1 MLDVV
6 HKRCA
11 HDGCNKLYPAFNT
24 PGSTRGLYC
33 AAHRRDDMLDVV
45 HKRCAHDGCNRR
57 PAFNTPGS
65 TQGLYCVDH
74 KVNGMVIVV
83 SKRCAHDGCNRRP
96 VFNTPGSTRG
106 LYCAEHKLDGMV
118 NVVSKKCDREDC
130 STQCNFGFPGR
141 SATHCKQHI
150 QPGMIVNPKRKC
162 SICKEP
168 AIYGVNEPVRC
179 EQHKEPD
186 DLNHVERTCVSCDL
200 TMILN
205 KDDKCQ
211 YCDPNEFN
219 KTRLA
224 KQNRVK
230 QWLDAND
237 IEYDSCDRRIENGQC
252 FEYRP
257 DFMFDCGTH
266 MVVLEV
272 DENQH
277 KERAELCEC
286 VRMVNIFQS
295 FGMPTKF
302 VRYNPD
308 PYRMKKS
315 KKDPTFNTRMKLLKE
330 HLRYAFD
337 DPPVAPL
344 SVKHLYFDNQE
355 ATGFEPVELRNY
367 GL

>member
-1 MLDVV
+1 MEDVKN
-6 HKRCA
+6 KRCA
-11 HDGCNKLYPAFNT
+11 HDGCNKINPVFNV
-24 PGSTRGLYC
+24 PGST
-33 AAHRRDDMLDVV
+33 
-45 HKRCAHDGCNRR
+45 
-57 PAFNTPGS
+57 T
-65 TQGLYCVDH
+65 
-74 KVNGMVIVV
+74 
-83 SKRCAHDGCNRRP
+83 
-96 VFNTPGSTRG
+96 G
-106 LYCAEHKLDGMV
+106 LYCAEHKKDGMV
-118 NVVSKKCDREDC
+118 DVKNKRCANNGCE
-130 STQCNFGFPGR
+130 TLCNFGFPGR
-141 SATHCKQHI
+141 AKTHCKQHI

-162 SICKEP
+162 STCKEP
-168 AIYGVNEPVRC
+168 AIYGVGVPIRC
-179 EQHKEPD
+179 ENHKEPD
-186 DLNHVERTCVSCDL
+186 DINHVERRCVSCSL

-237 IEYDSCDRRIENGQC
+237 IKYDSCDRRIEHGQC
-252 FEYRP
+252 FDYRP
-257 DFMFDCGTH
+257 DFIFDCGTH

-308 PYRMKKS
+308 PYRINKL
-315 KKDPTFNTRMKLLKE
+315 KKDPPFGTRMNLLKE

-355 ATGFEPVELRNY
+355 ATGFVPVELRSY

>member
-1 MLDVV
+1 
-6 HKRCA
+6 
-11 HDGCNKLYPAFNT
+11 
-24 PGSTRGLYC
+24 
-33 AAHRRDDMLDVV
+33 
-45 HKRCAHDGCNRR
+45 
-57 PAFNTPGS
+57 
-65 TQGLYCVDH
+65 
-74 KVNGMVIVV
+74 
-83 SKRCAHDGCNRRP
+83 
-96 VFNTPGSTRG
+96 
-106 LYCAEHKLDGMV
+106 
-118 NVVSKKCDREDC
+118 
-130 STQCNFGFPGR
+130 
-141 SATHCKQHI
+141 
-150 QPGMIVNPKRKC
+150 MIVNPKRKC
-162 SICKEP
+162 SLCKEP
-168 AIYGVNEPVRC
+168 AIYGVGVPVRC

-186 DLNHVERTCVSCDL
+186 DLNHVERTCVSCNL

-252 FEYRP
+252 FDYRP

-266 MVVLEV
+266 MVVLEI

-308 PYRMKKS
+308 PYRMEES

>member
-1 MLDVV
+1 
-6 HKRCA
+6 
-11 HDGCNKLYPAFNT
+11 
-24 PGSTRGLYC
+24 
-33 AAHRRDDMLDVV
+33 
-45 HKRCAHDGCNRR
+45 
-57 PAFNTPGS
+57 
-65 TQGLYCVDH
+65 
-74 KVNGMVIVV
+74 
-83 SKRCAHDGCNRRP
+83 
-96 VFNTPGSTRG
+96 
-106 LYCAEHKLDGMV
+106 
-118 NVVSKKCDREDC
+118 
-130 STQCNFGFPGR
+130 
-141 SATHCKQHI
+141 
-150 QPGMIVNPKRKC
+150 MIYDPKRKC
-162 SICKEP
+162 STCKEP
-168 AIYGVNEPVRC
+168 AIYGVGVPTRC
-179 EQHKEPD
+179 ENHKEPE
-186 DLNHVERTCVSCDL
+186 DLNHVERTCVSCNL

-205 KDDKCQ
+205 KDDRCQ

-237 IEYDSCDRRIENGQC
+237 IAYDSCDRRIEHGQC

-257 DFMFDCGTH
+257 DFVFDCGTH
-266 MVVLEV
+266 MVVLEI

-308 PYRMKKS
+308 AYRIKKT
-315 KKDPTFNTRMKLLKE
+315 KKDPPFGTRMKLLKD

-337 DPPVAPL
+337 DPPVDPL
-344 SVKHLYFDNQE
+344 SVKHLCFDNQE
-355 ATGFEPVELRNY
+355 ATTFVPVELRDY